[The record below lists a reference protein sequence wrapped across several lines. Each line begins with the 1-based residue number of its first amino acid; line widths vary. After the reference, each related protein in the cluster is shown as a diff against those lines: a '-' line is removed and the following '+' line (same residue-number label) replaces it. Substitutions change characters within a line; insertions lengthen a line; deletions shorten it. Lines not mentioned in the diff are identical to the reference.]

1 MNIFSSQNIKF
12 FLPLERNSL
21 NDATQYYIE
30 LIEKA
35 IEKAGGSSI
44 RCNSLSE
51 INSKDIVFTIELNT
65 FMQCFF
71 KRRGI
76 KIIHWVQGVSP
87 EEVML
92 TKPNKLF
99 YYLRCI
105 IEWLIMKFTTKIFFV
120 SEAMLQHYEKKY
132 KVKVKHKA
140 IIIPC
145 YNKHLQKST
154 FFTPNRYT
162 KPHFVYAGSLSAWQC
177 FDEMLTIYKKI
188 EEKLPH
194 SKLTILTA
202 EIEKANTAL
211 TEKQIQHFEVKYIPL
226 EELEVELSK
235 YKYGFLIRKTNV
247 INYVAT
253 PTKMNSYLSV
263 GLIPVFTD
271 AVGDFNEKIHLKEYE
286 LKLSGDINIEKAVQ
300 KILEFENNVN
310 IIPENY
316 YNIVKNI
323 FDNYYNDEEYIKL
336 IMR

>member
-92 TKPNKLF
+92 TKPNKIF
-99 YYLRCI
+99 YYLRCM
-105 IEWLIMKFTTKIFFV
+105 IEWLIMKFAIKIFFV

-132 KVKVKHKA
+132 KVKIKNKA

-202 EIEKANTAL
+202 EIGKANISLA
-211 TEKQIQHFEVKYIPL
+211 EKQIQHFEVKYIPL
-226 EELEVELSK
+226 EELEIELSK
-235 YKYGFLIRKTNV
+235 YKYGFLIRKTSV

-300 KILEFENNVN
+300 KILEFENNI

-323 FDNYYNDEEYIKL
+323 FDNYYNDDKYIRVIL
-336 IMR
+336 S

>member
-92 TKPNKLF
+92 TKPNKIF
-99 YYLRCI
+99 YYLRCM
-105 IEWLIMKFTTKIFFV
+105 IEWLIMKFAIKIFFV

-132 KVKVKHKA
+132 KVKIKNKA

-202 EIEKANTAL
+202 EIGKANISLA
-211 TEKQIQHFEVKYIPL
+211 EKQIQHFEVKYIPL
-226 EELEVELSK
+226 EELEIELSK
-235 YKYGFLIRKTNV
+235 YKYGFLIRKTSV

-300 KILEFENNVN
+300 KILEFENNI

>member
-21 NDATQYYIE
+21 NDATQYCIE

-92 TKPNKLF
+92 TKPNKIF
-99 YYLRCI
+99 YYLRCM
-105 IEWLIMKFTTKIFFV
+105 IEWLIMKFAIKIFFV

-132 KVKVKHKA
+132 KVKIKNKA

-154 FFTPNRYT
+154 SFTPNRYT

-202 EIEKANTAL
+202 EIGKANISLA
-211 TEKQIQHFEVKYIPL
+211 EKQIQHFEVKYISL
-226 EELEVELSK
+226 EELEIELSK
-235 YKYGFLIRKTNV
+235 YKYGFLIRKTSV

-300 KILEFENNVN
+300 KILEFENNI

>member
-1 MNIFSSQNIKF
+1 MNIFSSQNIKI
-12 FLPLERNSL
+12 FLPPERNSL

-51 INSKDIVFTIELNT
+51 IKNKDVVLTIELNT

-120 SEAMLQHYEKKY
+120 SEAMLLHYEKKY

-140 IIIPC
+140 MIIPC
-145 YNKHLQKST
+145 YNKHLQKDT

-162 KPHFVYAGSLSAWQC
+162 KPYFVYAGSLSAWQC

-235 YKYGFLIRKTNV
+235 YKYGFLIRKKNV

-263 GLIPVFTD
+263 GLIPIFTD
-271 AVGDFNEKIHLKEYE
+271 AVGDFNEKINLKEYE
-286 LKLSGDINIEKAVQ
+286 LKLSGNINIEKAMQ
-300 KILEFENNVN
+300 KVLEFENNTN
-310 IIPENY
+310 INPENY
-316 YNIVKNI
+316 YNIVENI
-323 FDNYYNDEEYIKL
+323 FDNYYNDDKYIKL
-336 IMR
+336 IV

>member
-1 MNIFSSQNIKF
+1 MNIFSSQNIKI
-12 FLPLERNSL
+12 FLPPERNSL

-71 KRRGI
+71 KRRGV

-87 EEVML
+87 EEAIL

-105 IEWLIMKFTTKIFFV
+105 IEWLIMKFAIIIFLV

-145 YNKHLQKST
+145 YNKHLQKAT
-154 FFTPNRYT
+154 FFTSDRYT

-177 FDEMLTIYKKI
+177 FDEMLAIYKKI
-188 EEKLPH
+188 EEMLPN
-194 SKLTILTA
+194 SKLTILTT
-202 EIEKANTAL
+202 EIEKANISLA
-211 TEKQIQHFEVKYIPL
+211 EKQIQHFEVKYIPL
-226 EELEVELSK
+226 EELEIELSK
-235 YKYGFLIRKTNV
+235 YKYGFLIRKTSV

-263 GLIPVFTD
+263 GLIPIFTD
-271 AVGDFNEKIHLKEYE
+271 AVGDFNEKIHLEEYE
-286 LKLSGDINIEKAVQ
+286 LKLLGDINIEKAVQ
-300 KILEFENNVN
+300 KILEFENNIV

-336 IMR
+336 MIK

>member
-99 YYLRCI
+99 YYLRCR
-105 IEWLIMKFTTKIFFV
+105 IE
-120 SEAMLQHYEKKY
+120 
-132 KVKVKHKA
+132 
-140 IIIPC
+140 
-145 YNKHLQKST
+145 
-154 FFTPNRYT
+154 
-162 KPHFVYAGSLSAWQC
+162 
-177 FDEMLTIYKKI
+177 
-188 EEKLPH
+188 
-194 SKLTILTA
+194 
-202 EIEKANTAL
+202 
-211 TEKQIQHFEVKYIPL
+211 
-226 EELEVELSK
+226 
-235 YKYGFLIRKTNV
+235 
-247 INYVAT
+247 
-253 PTKMNSYLSV
+253 
-263 GLIPVFTD
+263 
-271 AVGDFNEKIHLKEYE
+271 
-286 LKLSGDINIEKAVQ
+286 
-300 KILEFENNVN
+300 
-310 IIPENY
+310 
-316 YNIVKNI
+316 
-323 FDNYYNDEEYIKL
+323 
-336 IMR
+336 

>member
-1 MNIFSSQNIKF
+1 MNIFSSQNIKI
-12 FLPLERNSL
+12 FLPPERNSL

-71 KRRGI
+71 KRRGV

-87 EEVML
+87 EEAIL

-105 IEWLIMKFTTKIFFV
+105 IEWLIMKFAIIIFLV

-145 YNKHLQKST
+145 YNKHLQKAT
-154 FFTPNRYT
+154 FFTSDRYT

-177 FDEMLTIYKKI
+177 FDEMLAIYKKI
-188 EEKLPH
+188 EEMLP
-194 SKLTILTA
+194 
-202 EIEKANTAL
+202 
-211 TEKQIQHFEVKYIPL
+211 
-226 EELEVELSK
+226 
-235 YKYGFLIRKTNV
+235 
-247 INYVAT
+247 
-253 PTKMNSYLSV
+253 NS
-263 GLIPVFTD
+263 
-271 AVGDFNEKIHLKEYE
+271 
-286 LKLSGDINIEKAVQ
+286 
-300 KILEFENNVN
+300 
-310 IIPENY
+310 
-316 YNIVKNI
+316 
-323 FDNYYNDEEYIKL
+323 
-336 IMR
+336 

>member
-12 FLPLERNSL
+12 FLPPERNSL

-51 INSKDIVFTIELNT
+51 INSKDTVFTIELNT

-71 KRRGI
+71 KRRGV

-87 EEVML
+87 EEAML
-92 TKPNKLF
+92 TNPNKLF
-99 YYLRCI
+99 YYLRNM
-105 IEWLIMKFTTKIFFV
+105 IEFLIMKFAKKIFFV
-120 SEAMLQHYEKKY
+120 SKAMLEHYERKY
-132 KVKVKHKA
+132 KIKVEDKA

-145 YNKHLQKST
+145 YNKHLQKET
-154 FFTPNRYT
+154 FFIPNRYT
-162 KPHFVYAGSLSAWQC
+162 KPSFVYAGSLSTWQC
-177 FDEMLTIYKKI
+177 FDEMLSIYKKL
-188 EEKLPH
+188 EENL
-194 SKLTILTA
+194 SNCKLTILTA

-211 TEKQIQHFEVKYIPL
+211 AEKQIQHFEVKYIPL
-226 EELEVELSK
+226 KELELELSK

-263 GLIPVFTD
+263 GLIPIFTD
-271 AVGDFNEKIHLKEYE
+271 AVADFNEKIDLKEYE
-286 LKLSGDINIEKAVQ
+286 IKLLGNINTDKAIQEILTFEKNININPV
-300 KILEFENNVN
+300 
-310 IIPENY
+310 NY
-316 YNIVKNI
+316 YNIINKI
-323 FDNYYNDEEYIKL
+323 FIDYYNDEKYINL
-336 IMR
+336 IE

>member
-71 KRRGI
+71 KHRGI

-92 TKPNKLF
+92 TKPNKIF
-99 YYLRCI
+99 YYLRCM
-105 IEWLIMKFTTKIFFV
+105 IEWLIMKFAIKIFFV

-132 KVKVKHKA
+132 KVKIKNKA

-202 EIEKANTAL
+202 EIGKANISLA
-211 TEKQIQHFEVKYIPL
+211 EKQIQHFEVKYISL
-226 EELEVELSK
+226 EELEIELSK
-235 YKYGFLIRKTNV
+235 YKYGFLIRKTSV

-300 KILEFENNVN
+300 KILEFENNI

>member
-44 RCNSLSE
+44 HCNSLSE

-92 TKPNKLF
+92 TKPNKIF
-99 YYLRCI
+99 YYLRCM
-105 IEWLIMKFTTKIFFV
+105 IEWLIMKFAIKIFFV

-132 KVKVKHKA
+132 KVKVKNKA

-202 EIEKANTAL
+202 EIEKANISLA
-211 TEKQIQHFEVKYIPL
+211 EKQIQHFEVKYIPL
-226 EELEVELSK
+226 EELEIELSK
-235 YKYGFLIRKTNV
+235 YKYGFLIRKISV

-286 LKLSGDINIEKAVQ
+286 LKLSGDINIEKSVR
-300 KILEFENNVN
+300 KILEFENNINVN
-310 IIPENY
+310 TENY
-316 YNIVKNI
+316 YNFVKSI
-323 FDNYYNDEEYIKL
+323 FDNYYNDDKYIRVIL
-336 IMR
+336 S